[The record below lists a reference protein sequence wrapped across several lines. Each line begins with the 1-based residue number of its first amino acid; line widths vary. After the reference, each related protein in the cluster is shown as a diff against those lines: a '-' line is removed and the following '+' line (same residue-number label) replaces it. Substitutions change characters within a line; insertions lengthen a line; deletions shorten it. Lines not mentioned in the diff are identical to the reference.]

1 VKRVYSL
8 KGKKSYSKVFVKG
21 RKKKGKGVVVF
32 VLKDNTIEET
42 DNQDNIKKIKVGIS
56 ISKKIGKANKRNLL
70 KRRVRSICHE
80 LLNDMNDG
88 LSVIVKP
95 YPESLYMSYSELKSD
110 IEGLFRYTGV
120 INEKS

>member
-1 VKRVYSL
+1 MKRVYSL
-8 KGKKSYSKVFVKG
+8 KGKKSYNRVFLKG

-32 VLKDNTIEET
+32 VLKDNTIKDT
-42 DNQDNIKKIKVGIS
+42 DNQSNIRNIKVGIS

-80 LLNDMNDG
+80 LLNEMNDG

-120 INEKS
+120 IMEQ